1 MPWGVAAGVVGSV
14 AGSAISSA
22 MAPSP
27 SGGGGQYYTPT
38 GLGTADTQWQGL
50 QTGNYN
56 TYGQTSPG
64 IQGAAGQS
72 FNAGLAANQAYGWGY
87 QNAAGNAGN
96 QYTNLGTNLQG
107 AAQQDFNAQGA
118 LGAAGAQVMNTAMDP
133 QSALYNRTYQQLQ
146 DQTGATNS
154 MYGLGSSAAGAGV
167 ANQALGNFNIDWQ
180 NQQLA
185 RQTQGLQAYGAALGQ
200 GSTIAGQ
207 GGAMGGAGAG
217 YTLQGGQTPYSVG
230 QTIAGTPG
238 QLGST
243 YAGQLQAGVY
253 GPAQGMQ
260 SQAIPYMNY
269 GAGAQS
275 VPYQNA
281 YNNAQATGGA
291 VGSAIQGIGSNPQM
305 QAAFGNLW
313 SSSPSTQGY
322 FGSTGSAGNYGGTGY
337 GGYGMGSGASSA
349 YSGAGNTYGFTMS

>member
-1 MPWGVAAGVVGSV
+1 MPWGVAASV
-14 AGSAISSA
+14 AGAAVSSA
-22 MAPSP
+22 LAPSP
-27 SGGGGQYYTPT
+27 SSGGGSSGQYYSPT
-38 GLGTADTQWQGL
+38 GLGNADTQWQGL

-56 TYGQTSPG
+56 TYYGNNPG
-64 IQGAAGQS
+64 IQGLGQQSLQQGLGVNNAYSPAYQNAANAAGSQYTQLGGQLQGAAGQ
-72 FNAGLAANQAYGWGY
+72 
-87 QNAAGNAGN
+87 
-96 QYTNLGTNLQG
+96 
-107 AAQQDFNAQGA
+107 DFAAQGA
-118 LGAAGAQVMNTAMDP
+118 LGAAGQQVMNTAFDP
-133 QSALYNRTYQQLQ
+133 QSALYNRTAQQLQ

-154 MYGLGSSAAGAGV
+154 MYGLGSSGAGAGV
-167 ANQALGNFNIDWQ
+167 ANQAMSNFNIDWQ
-180 NQQLA
+180 NQQLQ

-207 GGAMGGAGAG
+207 GGALGNAGAAA
-217 YTLQGGQTPYSVG
+217 TLQGGQTPYSTAGAIAAQPGNLGNTYG
-230 QTIAGTPG
+230 QY
-238 QLGST
+238 LNSN
-243 YAGQLQAGVY
+243 VY
-253 GPAQGMQ
+253 GPAQSMQ

-291 VGSAIQGIGSNPQM
+291 IGSAIQGIGSNPQM
-305 QAAFGNLW
+305 QSAFGNLW

-349 YSGAGNTYGFTMS
+349 YTGAGNTYGFTM

>member
-1 MPWGVAAGVVGSV
+1 MPWGVAAAV
-14 AGSAISSA
+14 AGSAVSSA
-22 MAPSP
+22 LAPSP
-27 SGGGGQYYTPT
+27 SGGGGSSGQYYIPT

-72 FNAGLAANQAYGWGY
+72 FNAGQAANQDYGWAY

-118 LGAAGAQVMNTAMDP
+118 LGQAGAQVMNTAFDP

-180 NQQLA
+180 NQQLQ

-207 GGAMGGAGAG
+207 GGALGGAGAG
-217 YTLQGGQTPYSVG
+217 YTLQGGQVPYQTG
-230 QTIAGTPG
+230 QTIAGMPG

-243 YAGQLQAGVY
+243 YANQLNTGVY
-253 GPAQGMQ
+253 GPAQGIQ
-260 SQAIPYMNY
+260 GQAIPYMNY
-269 GAGAQS
+269 GQGAQA
-275 VPYQNA
+275 VPYQ
-281 YNNAQATGGA
+281 QQVQGA
-291 VGSAIQGIGSNPQM
+291 GAAGALASQGITSLGSNPQV
-305 QAAFGNLW
+305 QSALGSAFGGSGQSFSGNFGGMA
-313 SSSPSTQGY
+313 SSSPY
-322 FGSTGSAGNYGGTGY
+322 
-337 GGYGMGSGASSA
+337 
-349 YSGAGNTYGFTMS
+349 YSGGGGNAYGFTM